1 MARGRGDRGVALVET
16 ALVTPILLL
25 LVFGSMELGLWYRDN
40 LTLSDGAADG
50 AKWAAIQG
58 PNLTPGGE
66 TADYTAMKVMRQ
78 AMASLPPEQIDR
90 IVIFRAS
97 SSGFG
102 SPMSQVPSAC
112 KTATS
117 SIPGCNVYVPFQAFL
132 EVQNGNADYF
142 KCLSAGQPACGWNP
156 QLRENGPSS
165 FDIEYLGVY
174 IKYKRSNVTGFF
186 GAKTTIE
193 AAKISRLE
201 PGNLVG

>member
-1 MARGRGDRGVALVET
+1 ML
-16 ALVTPILLL
+16 I
-25 LVFGSMELGLWYRDN
+25 VFGSMELGLWYRDN

-58 PNLTPGGE
+58 PNLTPAGE
-66 TADYTAMKVMRQ
+66 TADYTAIKIMRQ

-90 IVIFRAS
+90 IVIFKAS

-117 SIPGCNVYVPFQAFL
+117 SISGCNIYVPLEAFRQ
-132 EVQNGNADYF
+132 VQDGNADYF

-156 QLRENGPSS
+156 TLRSNGPDAFSI
-165 FDIEYLGVY
+165 DYLGVY
-174 IKYKRSNVTGFF
+174 IKYKRHNLTGFF
-186 GAKTTIE
+186 GASTTLE
-193 AAKISRLE
+193 VAKVSRLE